1 MQSGCLQG
9 LAMEDA
15 LPAPDIQTKM
25 ARDGA
30 CILYALHQAHD
41 EKSTI
46 VSFIA
51 AYDTMMDAVTSSLVK
66 KVPLVGPIQ
75 ERRRVTMHGSIG
87 MCRS

>member
-1 MQSGCLQG
+1 MGACKG

-46 VSFIA
+46 VSFVA
-51 AYDTMMDAVTSSLVK
+51 AYDTMMDAVTSYTM
-66 KVPLVGPIQ
+66 VGPIQ